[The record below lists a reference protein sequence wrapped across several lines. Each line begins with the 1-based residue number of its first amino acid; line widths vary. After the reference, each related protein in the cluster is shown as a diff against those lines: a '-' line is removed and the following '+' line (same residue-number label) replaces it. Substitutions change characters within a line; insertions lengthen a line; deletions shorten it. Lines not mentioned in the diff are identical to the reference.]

1 VSDQLFSVAGKCILV
16 TGAATGIGR
25 ATATLLAQ
33 QGASVLGIGL
43 DADEGCS
50 LERQAAGISGRLH
63 FLEVDLTQQAAIDQA
78 VQFAVKTFGSLQG
91 IVNNAA
97 VCNTGKRL
105 EDLSDAEWE
114 ATFNINVTGIFRVCR
129 AALPVLRH
137 SGGGS
142 IVNISSVHAVATA
155 AGHAAYAASK
165 GAVLALSRQ
174 LALDYAADRIR
185 VNALIIGAVDTR
197 MSRPVFDAN
206 GGPAALG
213 LSFSQEAI
221 PRVGSPAEIAS
232 VIAFLLSDGSAFINA
247 SGVVADGG
255 LLAKL
260 L

>member
-1 VSDQLFSVAGKCILV
+1 MSDQMFSVAGKCFLV

-25 ATATLLAQ
+25 ATATLLAR

-43 DADEGCS
+43 DADEGRS
-50 LERQAAGISGRLH
+50 LEREAAEFPGRLH
-63 FLEVDLTQQAAIDQA
+63 FREVDLTQQPAVDQA
-78 VQFAVKTFGSLQG
+78 VQFAVTTLGSLHG

-97 VCNTGKRL
+97 VCSIGKRL
-105 EDLSDAEWE
+105 EDLSDTDWD

-129 AALPVLRH
+129 ATLPVLRH

-142 IVNISSVHAVATA
+142 IVNISSVHALATA

-174 LALDYAADRIR
+174 MALDYAADRIR
-185 VNALIIGAVDTR
+185 VNALIVGAVDTR
-197 MSRPVFDAN
+197 MSRPAFDAH
-206 GGPAALG
+206 GGPEALG
-213 LSFSQEAI
+213 LSFSHEAI

-232 VIAFLLSDGSAFINA
+232 VIAFLLSDASAFINA
-247 SGVVADGG
+247 SGLVADGG